1 MDLHKAYKKFLKR
14 GKTITDGSCRITI
27 ENKKFLIVERIFE
40 FEKLNF
46 PALKRFIP
54 NCVYEIGRAHV

>member
-1 MDLHKAYKKFLKR
+1 M
-14 GKTITDGSCRITI
+14 TI

-54 NCVYEIGRAHV
+54 NCVYDSNWEWEEDYGGPSTWEVVEEE